1 MLRRAAIVIVVML
14 NLGAA
19 GWWWLQPVVP
29 ASPAVVAADAPT
41 LHLVGETARVV
52 PASATTTPTAPVA
65 PPATPV
71 VAAATPP
78 PVQVCLR
85 FGPFA
90 HPAAR
95 DAARARLLQADVSAQ
110 THDSPAKD
118 VRGWKVFL
126 PAQASRDAA
135 LALADK
141 IKASGLTDLFVM
153 TQGDAVNSIALGR
166 FGSEAA
172 AQRRQ
177 AEVVSKGFAAQ
188 VAAVGGTP
196 AQHWL
201 DARLPQTANRVN
213 LVRIATA
220 QPLDCSALR

>member
-1 MLRRAAIVIVVML
+1 MLLRAAIVMLVML

-19 GWWWLQPVVP
+19 GWWVLQP
-29 ASPAVVAADAPT
+29 APKPV
-41 LHLVGETARVV
+41 LEGAHAPSLQLLNEAGAHL
-52 PASATTTPTAPVA
+52 PVMA
-65 PPATPV
+65 GP
-71 VAAATPP
+71 VAAATVMPAAVAKQDAP
-78 PVQVCLR
+78 ALATACLR

-95 DAARARLLQADVSAQ
+95 DAARARLLQAGVSAQ
-110 THDSPAKD
+110 TYDSPVKD

-126 PAQASRDAA
+126 PAQASHDAT

-141 IKASGLTDLFVM
+141 LKASGLTDLFVM
-153 TQGDAVNSIALGR
+153 AQGDAVNSIALGR

-201 DARLPQTANRVN
+201 DARLPQTADRVN
-213 LVRIATA
+213 LVRIAPA

>member
-65 PPATPV
+65 PPATPA

-78 PVQVCLR
+78 PVQMCLR

-172 AQRRQ
+172 AHGRGI
-177 AEVVSKGFAAQ
+177 S
-188 VAAVGGTP
+188 
-196 AQHWL
+196 
-201 DARLPQTANRVN
+201 
-213 LVRIATA
+213 
-220 QPLDCSALR
+220 S

>member
-1 MLRRAAIVIVVML
+1 ML

-65 PPATPV
+65 PPATPA

-126 PAQASRDAA
+126 PAQPSREAA
-135 LALADK
+135 VATAERL
-141 IKASGLTDLFVM
+141 KAAGVADLFVM
-153 TQGDAVNSIALGR
+153 TEGADANSIALGR
-166 FGSEAA
+166 FGGEEAA
-172 AQRRQ
+172 RRRE
-177 AEVVSKGFAAQ
+177 AELRGKGFAAQ
-188 VAAVGGTP
+188 ATP
-196 AQHWL
+196 LGDTPSQAWL
-201 DARLPQTANRVN
+201 DARLPTAVTPAS
-213 LVRIATA
+213 LAAIA
-220 QPLDCSALR
+220 PSRGIDCTTLR